1 MAEPTPFVRIRPAP
15 WFVHA
20 LSFADLVRL
29 LERRLRTLECGRDA
43 RAVFVRVRLAQLR
56 EVHAAFEAGRFGTDA
71 AWVERLEIE
80 HAHAYLRADDAW
92 GRGQVALTPAPWRAI
107 FVQCGRHGNDSAILA
122 AATIA
127 HLSYDLPLAVARAGG
142 EAQMASA
149 FERVTRIYVDQWPA
163 AAVSTVNRG
172 LSHRAAVRVTSDWQR
187 ELRGQA
193 WDDAVDLTDDD
204 EHVRSVAFTRIEL
217 AAVCEVRRALQGVLV
232 DR

>member
-29 LERRLRTLECGRDA
+29 LERRLRALECGRDA
-43 RAVFVRVRLAQLR
+43 RAAFVRVRLAQLR
-56 EVHAAFEAGRFGTDA
+56 EVHAAFEAWRFGTDA

-80 HAHAYLRADDAW
+80 HVHAFLRADDAW
-92 GRGQVALTPAPWRAI
+92 GRGQVALTPEPWRAI

-127 HLSYDLPLAVARAGG
+127 HLSYDLPLAIARAGG
-142 EAQMASA
+142 ESRMGSA
-149 FERVTRIYVDQWPA
+149 FEYVTSMYIESWAGA
-163 AAVSTVNRG
+163 AALNAK
-172 LSHRAAVRVTSDWQR
+172 RAPQRDAHVYATADWQR

-193 WDDAVDLTDDD
+193 WDDAADLTDED

-217 AAVCEVRRALQGVLV
+217 AAVCEVRRAMQGALV